1 MKEQIIMQT
10 SLFRSTSRWFLPGLI
25 AGVVFLAI
33 AMLSGTFSTTVW
45 AMPEGIAQTVGV
57 SAPIG
62 YGFALEPLLVGIVV
76 HLVFSIALGAI
87 FTATALRLR
96 LHGWVLVA
104 AAAVFVS
111 VETAVALWVVLH
123 TMLSA
128 SAFSYYLSAI
138 PWWGSVF
145 GHYAYALVLGL
156 LLVSGPF
163 ALNRES
169 RQQTV

>member
-1 MKEQIIMQT
+1 MQT
-10 SLFRSTSRWFLPGLI
+10 SLFHSTSRWFLPGLI
-25 AGVVFLAI
+25 AGLVFLAI
-33 AMLSGTFSTTVW
+33 AMLSGTFNTTVW

-57 SAPIG
+57 NAPIG

-76 HLVFSIALGAI
+76 HLLFSIALGAI
-87 FTATALRLR
+87 FTALALRLR
-96 LHGWVLVA
+96 LHGWVLVV

-156 LLVSGPF
+156 LLVFGPF
-163 ALNRES
+163 ALNQES
-169 RQQTV
+169 QQQTV